1 MRYGYILCALL
12 VSYFVFFSQADDLNR
27 EKNEQEL
34 DKNAE
39 IQALKNEN
47 SILRKEIADVLL
59 KNKILEDEK
68 RKLELG
74 LLTVFPE
81 ADKLSLSDRELQM
94 LKDMLLLRDAVRKL
108 AESKNTL
115 VKDLEAF
122 LKAGS
127 PEEVVLKAKI
137 SVALDGLSKAID
149 NLLLLME
156 ASVEKPNLSQCSVVD
171 IDNKNKII
179 TLSAGSSEGAFCGL
193 YLTAKDDKEICAV
206 IISVRPFSSAAMLLK
221 GEIEKILPGMIFI
234 PGKVK

>member
-1 MRYGYILCALL
+1 M
-12 VSYFVFFSQADDLNR
+12 NR